1 MPDPIDV
8 QRLTAHL
15 TPEAGWGEIVHLAE
29 VGSTNTEASR
39 RAVLWS
45 PVLADHQKA
54 GRGRLERVWEDRPG
68 AALAMSVV
76 VPHLSPPGWLPLA
89 AGLAVRSA
97 LQDEG
102 VAAHLKWPNDVLLPG
117 DGDRKVCGILCQS
130 VPGVGA
136 VVGIGINVA
145 QERADLPVETATS
158 LRLVGA
164 EVSRTDL
171 AAAVLTHLR
180 GWHTA
185 FAKGG
190 PAAESARHAYEEV
203 CSTLGRRV
211 VVHRPD
217 GSREEV
223 ETTGID
229 VDGSLRV
236 SGPDGSATVAAGDVQ
251 HIRLPGAPTS

>member
-1 MPDPIDV
+1 MADPIDV
-8 QRLTAHL
+8 QRLTARL
-15 TPEAGWGEIVHLAE
+15 RPEDGWGEVVHLAE
-29 VGSTNTEASR
+29 VGSTNVEASR

-97 LQDEG
+97 LVDAG
-102 VAAHLKWPNDVLLPG
+102 VDAQLKWPNDVLLPR
-117 DGDRKVCGILCQS
+117 DEDRKVCGILCQA

-145 QERADLPVETATS
+145 QERADLPVATATS
-158 LRLVGA
+158 LRLVGS

-171 AAAVLTHLR
+171 AAGVLGHLR
-180 GWHTA
+180 RWHEA
-185 FAKGG
+185 MAKGG
-190 PAAESARHAYEEV
+190 PSAASARRAYEEA
-203 CSTLGRRV
+203 CSTIGRRV

-236 SGPDGSATVAAGDVQ
+236 SGPHGSATVAAGDVQ
-251 HIRLPGAPTS
+251 HIRLPGPPES

>member
-1 MPDPIDV
+1 M
-8 QRLTAHL
+8 
-15 TPEAGWGEIVHLAE
+15 HLAE

-39 RAVLWS
+39 RGVLWS

-54 GRGRLERVWEDRPG
+54 GRGRLDRVWEDRPG
-68 AALAMSVV
+68 TALALSVV
-76 VPHLSPPGWLPLA
+76 VPHLDPPGWLPLT

-97 LQDEG
+97 LDDEG
-102 VAAHLKWPNDVLLPG
+102 VTAHLKWPNDVLLPG
-117 DGDRKVCGILCQS
+117 DGDRKVCGILCQA

-145 QERADLPVETATS
+145 QERADLTVETATS

-164 EVSRTDL
+164 EVDRTDL
-171 AAAVLTHLR
+171 AAGVLTHLR
-180 GWHTA
+180 RWHAA
-185 FAKGG
+185 FAAGG
-190 PAAESARHAYEEV
+190 DEAGAARRTYEAA

-223 ETTGID
+223 ETTGIE

-236 SGPDGSATVAAGDVQ
+236 SGAAGSATVAAGDVQ